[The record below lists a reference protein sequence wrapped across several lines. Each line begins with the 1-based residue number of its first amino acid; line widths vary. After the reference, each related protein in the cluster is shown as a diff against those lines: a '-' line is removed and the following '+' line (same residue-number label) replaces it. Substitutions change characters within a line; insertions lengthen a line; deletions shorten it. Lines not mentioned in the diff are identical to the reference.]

1 MWVAGWQVLA
11 AKQVHMIHDK
21 EEGGTHKPETGE
33 RCWGKQQRIAGVTM
47 EVRSSPSQASA

>member
-1 MWVAGWQVLA
+1 MAGWQVLA